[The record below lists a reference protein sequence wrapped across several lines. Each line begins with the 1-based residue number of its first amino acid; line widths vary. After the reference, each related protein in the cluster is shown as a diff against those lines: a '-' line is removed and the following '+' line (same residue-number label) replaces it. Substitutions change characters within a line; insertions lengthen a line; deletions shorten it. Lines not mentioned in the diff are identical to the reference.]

1 MGWGSG
7 AYVFNGIADALI
19 EAGASEEIKHKALS
33 KVIGQ
38 LRQEDWDTEYDSLQ
52 DYLNDPG
59 IVAAFAD
66 HDIRWGTDE

>member
-33 KVIGQ
+33 KIIGQ
-38 LRQEDWDTEYDSLQ
+38 LQQEDWDTEMDSLQ
-52 DYLNDPG
+52 DYLGDPG

-66 HDIRWGTDE
+66 HDIVWGSDE